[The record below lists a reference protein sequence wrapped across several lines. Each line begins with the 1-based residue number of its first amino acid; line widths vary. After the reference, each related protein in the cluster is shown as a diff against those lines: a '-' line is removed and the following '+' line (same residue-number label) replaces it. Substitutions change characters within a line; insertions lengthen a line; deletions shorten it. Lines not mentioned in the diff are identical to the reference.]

1 MVFRLLWDTL
11 GAGRPI
17 AAYVKNRAKDG
28 SYYWVVA
35 TAVPSGDGYLS
46 IRLKPTSH
54 GLIGL
59 AKKRTTGNDWAKR
72 PEDDVPGAPGPLSR

>member
-1 MVFRLLWDTL
+1 MLVILGLLL
-11 GAGRPI
+11 LCI
-17 AAYVKNRAKDG
+17 AA
-28 SYYWVVA
+28 
-35 TAVPSGDGYLS
+35 
-46 IRLKPTSH
+46 